1 MNLNKVFVL
10 GNLTRDPE
18 RRNLPS
24 GQAVCNFG
32 LATNRFY
39 TDKDGQKQQ
48 VAEFHNIVAF
58 GNLAEI
64 ASQYLKKGS
73 LALIEGR
80 LQTRNWQ
87 DQASGITRYRTEI
100 VAERLQLGPKS
111 ATTGQSAYQPQQPTS
126 YPAGPQI
133 KPAVNTENIPVIEED
148 VPQSNQNKQQNAS
161 PANNNN
167 PANPVSQANDG
178 PGSAEPTI
186 EPLKDEDEDEIDVKN
201 IPF

>member
-1 MNLNKVFVL
+1 MNLNKAFVL

-39 TDKDGQKQQ
+39 TDKNGQKQQ
-48 VAEFHNIVAF
+48 VVEFHNIVVF
-58 GNLAEI
+58 GKMAET

-87 DQASGITRYRTEI
+87 DPSSGQTRYRTEI
-100 VAERLQLGPKS
+100 IAERLQLPPKS
-111 ATTGQSAYQPQQPTS
+111 LTPQTGTSYQPSQPS
-126 YPAGPQI
+126 QPSNYQKPQI
-133 KPAVNTENIPVIEED
+133 KTAVNQEDIPVIEEEA
-148 VPQSNQNKQQNAS
+148 PS
-161 PANNNN
+161 
-167 PANPVSQANDG
+167 ANPTSQPNNSTAD
-178 PGSAEPTI
+178 EPTI
-186 EPLKDEDEDEIDVKN
+186 EPIKDENEDEEIDVKN